1 MFGKTI
7 QIALLLFVFFIEI
20 FVKQLKFVA
29 L

>member
-7 QIALLLFVFFIEI
+7 QIKLLLFVFFIEI
-20 FVKQLKFVA
+20 FAKQLKFAA